1 MAEAS
6 GTRMNT
12 REWLM
17 LFSLALVWGAT
28 YFFNEVLL
36 RELSTLLVVLGRLA
50 LGALILLAVILLRGV
65 HLPRSWRI
73 WGSFMVMG
81 FINNVLP
88 FTLVVWGQNHISGA
102 LASIL
107 NSTTPLLS
115 LFAVRYLGD
124 GEPIT
129 GLKVGAILLGL
140 AGVTVLL
147 GPEVTGGA
155 GWGLLGQLAVLG
167 GACSFAL
174 AGVYGRRFASLPPL
188 VTAAGQLASGA
199 VMMFV
204 LILISPVPWPR
215 AFPSPSAWAAFL
227 GLALFSTS
235 LAYILYFRIL
245 RSAGPTNVL
254 LVTLL
259 VPVSAII
266 LGAVV
271 LHEVLMLRHLAGM
284 GLIAAALLALDG
296 RLVET
301 LAPKAPAAVTKKS
314 GGRS

>member
-1 MAEAS
+1 M
-6 GTRMNT
+6 
-12 REWLM
+12 
-17 LFSLALVWGAT
+17 
-28 YFFNEVLL
+28 
-36 RELSTLLVVLGRLA
+36 
-50 LGALILLAVILLRGV
+50 
-65 HLPRSWRI
+65 
-73 WGSFMVMG
+73 
-81 FINNVLP
+81 
-88 FTLVVWGQNHISGA
+88 
-102 LASIL
+102 
-107 NSTTPLLS
+107 
-115 LFAVRYLGD
+115 
-124 GEPIT
+124 
-129 GLKVGAILLGL
+129 
-140 AGVTVLL
+140 
-147 GPEVTGGA
+147 
-155 GWGLLGQLAVLG
+155 
-167 GACSFAL
+167 AL

-204 LILISPVPWPR
+204 LILISPIPWPR

-271 LHEVLMLRHLAGM
+271 LHEMLMLRHLAGM

-296 RLVET
+296 RLVEA
-301 LAPKAPAAVTKKS
+301 LAPKAPAPAAVAKKS